1 MTFSLPPLFQSCSVR
16 RIPVV
21 IVFTF
26 MDYFKTRD
34 QREDFKK
41 KTLNWISYHNI
52 KVHTSHLQKC
62 IESGILV

>member
-1 MTFSLPPLFQSCSVR
+1 MLPLLLHPLLQSRNVR

-52 KVHTSHLQKC
+52 QVHCSPY
-62 IESGILV
+62 